1 VDDKPVRL
9 QLWDTAGQERFRA
22 LIPGY
27 FRDADVAVIVY
38 DVVNRKSFDETASWA
53 EEVRRERGDEVI
65 LALVG
70 NKVDLTDLRQVS
82 QEEGQQKAESLQA
95 TFFEASA
102 RSGEGVREMFTDM
115 ARKLLGQS
123 SEQTLAGEGSEPPRR
138 ASQSHTLGELPP
150 QEPISRTC
158 AC

>member
-1 VDDKPVRL
+1 MSSAAKFKFIFLGDEFVGKTSIIQRFASNSFEEAYVNTIGMDLIPKKITVDDKPVRL

-70 NKVDLTDLRQVS
+70 NKVDLTDLRQ
-82 QEEGQQKAESLQA
+82 
-95 TFFEASA
+95 
-102 RSGEGVREMFTDM
+102 
-115 ARKLLGQS
+115 
-123 SEQTLAGEGSEPPRR
+123 
-138 ASQSHTLGELPP
+138 
-150 QEPISRTC
+150 
-158 AC
+158 